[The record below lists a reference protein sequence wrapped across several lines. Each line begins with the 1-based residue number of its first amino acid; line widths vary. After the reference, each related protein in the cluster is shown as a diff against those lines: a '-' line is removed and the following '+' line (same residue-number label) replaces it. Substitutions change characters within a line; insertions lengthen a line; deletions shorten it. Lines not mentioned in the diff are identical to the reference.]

1 MKAKEIRE
9 KAKKKSEKP
18 RSLKIDELGIE
29 IHYFPMTIEFEEH
42 MAAKFEGK
50 PNVNERV
57 WAVEAIMNRALD
69 DEGKQIWTSEEDR
82 EFLRKRV
89 ASSIIT
95 RIINAFSGI
104 GIEDAKKNSRK
115 TQS

>member
-1 MKAKEIRE
+1 MKAEEIKE
-9 KAKKKSEKP
+9 KAKRKSEKP
-18 RSLKIDELGIE
+18 RPLKIDELGIE
-29 IHYFPMTIEFEEH
+29 FYYYPMTIEFEEH

-50 PNVNERV
+50 PNVSERV

-82 EFLRKRV
+82 EFLRKRIP
-89 ASSIIT
+89 SSIIT

-104 GIEDAKKNSRK
+104 NIKDAKKNSKQTR
-115 TQS
+115 S